1 MVFMCWASVIS
12 AGCGLCI
19 AASGPSPLPR
29 SPWHWAHSSKYSP
42 RAAFRLESDG
52 GSGFLSFLNSSGT
65 THGLFCCQA
74 EYASTMQI
82 RTSTEAKRILRVFR
96 LGCATV
102 DMAARKILAQRTTQ
116 RKQPG
121 GGGSA
126 LCSYLERNAIARN
139 LPRPSQ
145 HLIYD
150 HGDHKQHVDSER
162 PKEDLLKPPQATPGN
177 RLLPDRGQLIQLKR
191 RQNEFLIGGNRRTVS
206 LVFCAHT

>member
-1 MVFMCWASVIS
+1 MACS
-12 AGCGLCI
+12 
-19 AASGPSPLPR
+19 
-29 SPWHWAHSSKYSP
+29 
-42 RAAFRLESDG
+42 
-52 GSGFLSFLNSSGT
+52 
-65 THGLFCCQA
+65 
-74 EYASTMQI
+74 
-82 RTSTEAKRILRVFR
+82 
-96 LGCATV
+96 
-102 DMAARKILAQRTTQ
+102 AARRSMRARCKSGQAPK
-116 RKQPG
+116 RKGFCASSDWAARRWTWRPGKFSHNEQHNESKPG

-126 LCSYLERNAIARN
+126 LCSYLERNTIARN

-206 LVFCAHT
+206 LVFWAHT

>member
-42 RAAFRLESDG
+42 RAAFKLASDG

-65 THGLFCCQA
+65 SHGLFCCQA

-96 LGCATV
+96 LGCAMV
-102 DMAARKILAQRTTQ
+102 DMAAKKILAQRTTQ
-116 RKQPG
+116 RKQTWRR
-121 GGGSA
+121 
-126 LCSYLERNAIARN
+126 LK
-139 LPRPSQ
+139 RPV
-145 HLIYD
+145 LLLRTENEPD
-150 HGDHKQHVDSER
+150 EFGVE
-162 PKEDLLKPPQATPGN
+162 KEDCNGN
-177 RLLPDRGQLIQLKR
+177 GPSDHHCEAR
-191 RQNEFLIGGNRRTVS
+191 IGGV
-206 LVFCAHT
+206 A